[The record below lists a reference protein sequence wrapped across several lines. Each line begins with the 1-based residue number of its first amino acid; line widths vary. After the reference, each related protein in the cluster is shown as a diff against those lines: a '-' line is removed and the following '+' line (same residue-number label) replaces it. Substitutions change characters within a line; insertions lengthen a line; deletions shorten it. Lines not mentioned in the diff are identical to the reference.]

1 MEKSV
6 CFKCIKT
13 PKGYYAYDR
22 YSGSVISLEENEY
35 EELLKIEND
44 ERVFMENPVLKKY
57 QDKGIFMSHEIEEI
71 KHPDSDY
78 IEHLID
84 KRLSQLILQVTQQ
97 CNLRCSYCIYGGQYT
112 NRQHTNKVMTFEL
125 AKKSID
131 FFLEHSYET
140 DHLVISF
147 YGGEPFLNF
156 ELIKQCVEYVSENV
170 NGKKVLYTV
179 TTNGTLLTEDI
190 INFLVKYDFYTL
202 ISLDG
207 AKEEHDL
214 NRKFRTGG
222 GTFDVIVNNIN
233 IFKEKYPSY
242 VKDKLQ
248 INAVISP
255 KTKTSCV
262 EEFFSVKDFLED
274 EQINFTPL
282 NLTGLKEDIDI
293 EYDYVAKR
301 EYEYFKLLLYM
312 LKKIDKKSVSKLV
325 IELQSDIKK
334 LYRMLKKH
342 KKVALVN
349 HHSGPCV
356 PGCSRIFVNVV
367 GEFYPCERVP
377 ELSCCCIGTINKG
390 FDVNKIKEIL
400 NIGKIT
406 EEECKKCWAISM
418 CNMCINVID
427 CSQGCFSKKEKL
439 KSCSTNKSAALRDL
453 NELIALSEL
462 GYVIDMEDE

>member
-1 MEKSV
+1 MDNSI

-13 PKGYYAYDR
+13 PRGYYVYDR
-22 YSGSVISLEENEY
+22 YSGSVISLTEHEFYELQQMDQEE
-35 EELLKIEND
+35 KDKND
-44 ERVFMENPVLKKY
+44 GFVLKKF
-57 QDKGIFMSHEIEEI
+57 QDRGLLMPHNIKEI

-84 KRLSQLILQVTQQ
+84 RRLTQLILQVTQQ
-97 CNLRCSYCIYGGQYT
+97 CNLRCSYCIYGGKYT
-112 NRQHTNKVMTFEL
+112 NRKHANEIMSFDL
-125 AKKSID
+125 AKESID
-131 FFLEHSYET
+131 FFLEHSYES

-156 ELIKQCVEYVSENV
+156 SLIERCVKYISENLD
-170 NGKKVLYTV
+170 GKKVIYTV
-179 TTNGTLLTEDI
+179 TTNGTLLTEHTM
-190 INFLVKYDFYTL
+190 NFLVKHDFYTL

-207 AKEEHDL
+207 AKDEHDL
-214 NRKFRTGG
+214 NRRFRSGG

-233 IFKEKYPSY
+233 IFKEKHPSY

-262 EEFFSVKDFLED
+262 EEFFSANDFLED
-274 EQINFTPL
+274 KQINFTPL
-282 NLTGLKEDIDI
+282 NLTGLKEEVDI
-293 EYDYVAKR
+293 EYDYIVKR

-312 LKKIDKKSVSKLV
+312 LNKIDKNSVSKLV
-325 IELQSDIKK
+325 IELQADIKK

-342 KKVALVN
+342 KMVALIN

-356 PGCSRIFVNVV
+356 PGCSRLFVNVK

-377 ELSCCCIGTINKG
+377 ELSCCCIGTIEKG
-390 FDVNKIKEIL
+390 FYVDNIKEIL

-406 EEECKKCWAISM
+406 EEECKKCWAINM

-427 CSQGCFSKKEKL
+427 CSQGCFMKKEKL
-439 KSCSTNKSAALRDL
+439 KLCSTNKSAALRDL

-462 GYVIDMEDE
+462 GYQIDMEDE